1 MRAALLAALS
11 LVAATAGAPLQA
23 PTLRAAASPA
33 TRAREVPPPPPSY
46 YRPVMVNGMTFPLG
60 RTNWLSVVS
69 FQNDWHE
76 PRMRLIDGTWRLV
89 GYHEGI
95 DISADKGTPILSVT
109 AGTVEAVGWTFYSGT
124 RVGVRGTDGRYYF
137 YAHLSTVD
145 PGIAVGAPVRPG
157 SVLGRVG
164 NTGYGD
170 PGHED
175 EFPPHLHFG
184 IQDGAGWVNP
194 YPLVDRLYRRAVA
207 VTRRV
212 ERELERLA
220 AQGRRKAYQRLVAS
234 AYADLGGV

>member
-1 MRAALLAALS
+1 VLAALS
-11 LVAATAGAPLQA
+11 LVAATAGTPLEGTA
-23 PTLRAAASPA
+23 SGAASPA
-33 TRAREVPPPPPSY
+33 ASRPRAVPPPPPSF
-46 YRPVMVNGMTFPLG
+46 YRAVLVDGATFPVA

-76 PRMRLIDGTWRLV
+76 PRLRLIDGKWRLV
-89 GYHEGI
+89 GFHEGL
-95 DISADKGTPILSVT
+95 DIGAEKGTPILSVS

-137 YAHLSTVD
+137 YAHLSAVSPD
-145 PGIAVGAPVRPG
+145 IAVGAPVRPG
-157 SVLGRVG
+157 AVLGRVG

-184 IQDGAGWVNP
+184 IQEGSGWVNP
-194 YPLVDRLYRRAVA
+194 YPLVARLYREAVA

-220 AQGRRKAYQRLVAS
+220 AQGRRKAHERLSAS
-234 AYADLGGV
+234 VYMDLGGA

>member
-1 MRAALLAALS
+1 VALLAALS
-11 LVAATAGAPLQA
+11 LVAATAGTPLQA
-23 PTLRAAASPA
+23 TARTARAATLGRPIAS
-33 TRAREVPPPPPSY
+33 PPPSY
-46 YRPVMVNGMTFPLG
+46 YRPVMVDGMTFPVA

-89 GYHEGI
+89 GFHEGL
-95 DISADKGTPILSVT
+95 DIGAEKGTPILSVT

-137 YAHLSTVD
+137 YAHLSAVSPD
-145 PGIAVGAPVRPG
+145 IAVGAPIRAG

-194 YPLVDRLYRRAVA
+194 YPLAVRLYREAVA

-220 AQGRRKAYQRLVAS
+220 AQGRRKAHDRLMTSV
-234 AYADLGGV
+234 YTDLEGA

>member
-1 MRAALLAALS
+1 LRIAVLAALS
-11 LVAATAGAPLQA
+11 VVAATAGTSLQA
-23 PTLRAAASPA
+23 TTRTASDAMRSRAILS
-33 TRAREVPPPPPSY
+33 PPPSY
-46 YRPVMVNGMTFPLG
+46 YRPVVVDGMTFPVA

-89 GYHEGI
+89 GFHEGL
-95 DISADKGTPILSVT
+95 DIGAEKGTPILSVT

-137 YAHLSTVD
+137 YAHLSAVA
-145 PGIAVGAPVRPG
+145 PGIAVGASVRAG
-157 SVLGRVG
+157 EVLGRVG

-184 IQDGAGWVNP
+184 IQDGAAWVNP
-194 YPLVDRLYRRAVA
+194 YPLVARLYREAVV

-220 AQGRRKAYQRLVAS
+220 AQGRRKDHQRLAATVYS
-234 AYADLGGV
+234 DLR

>member
-1 MRAALLAALS
+1 
-11 LVAATAGAPLQA
+11 
-23 PTLRAAASPA
+23 
-33 TRAREVPPPPPSY
+33 
-46 YRPVMVNGMTFPLG
+46 MTFPVA

-76 PRMRLIDGTWRLV
+76 PRLRLTDGKWRLIGF
-89 GYHEGI
+89 HEGL
-95 DISADKGTPILSVT
+95 DIGAEKGTPILSVT

-137 YAHLSTVD
+137 YAHLSAVG
-145 PGIAVGAPVRPG
+145 PGIAVGAPVRAG
-157 SVLGRVG
+157 AVLGRVG

-184 IQDGAGWVNP
+184 IQDDSGWVNP
-194 YPLVDRLYRRAVA
+194 YPLVARLYRESVA

-220 AQGRRKAYQRLVAS
+220 AQGRRKAHQRLAAS
-234 AYADLGGV
+234 AYADLAGA